1 MSVGAPARV
10 ADDAGGRSVA
20 GREAGGRDM
29 SVEASRPGSAQQV
42 GFRCESTRWRAGA
55 AGPAPLRGRPLAL
68 PGSTALR
75 EALGW
80 LSGYSPELAEEAVF
94 LDIETT
100 GLGHTAGT
108 VAFVVGLARVVA
120 GAVEVE
126 QYVLEGMSGEA
137 AMLGALAGRVRA
149 GGLLVTFNGASF
161 DLPVLRG
168 RLRRCGLDPAALSGP
183 HLDLLPLAR
192 RLWRG
197 RGPDCR
203 LATLE
208 QSQLGL
214 LREGD
219 LPGHAIPAMFW
230 AALREPRAGAP
241 GIRQVVAHNL
251 ADMLAMPALALAM
264 ARAIAR
270 PTDLDLALRVADHLN
285 AIGRRG
291 PALAALAPWV
301 APLVA
306 VDRPGAS
313 DPAGQLR
320 ERRALLRAADL
331 HRREG
336 RADAAACLWEAVC
349 RRFPGDPAAH
359 AALSRDLERR
369 QGDPAGALAVAAASE
384 APCPRRLAR
393 LQRMVQRGRPGTDG
407 EHLAAPAVRASVEW
421 T

>member
-1 MSVGAPARV
+1 MQLASAEGFLRPRGATGNMQPA
-10 ADDAGGRSVA
+10 
-20 GREAGGRDM
+20 
-29 SVEASRPGSAQQV
+29 SAE
-42 GFRCESTRWRAGA
+42 GFRVESTRWRAGA
-55 AGPAPLRGRPLAL
+55 QGPAPLRGSLTL
-68 PGSTALR
+68 PGTTAWR
-75 EALGW
+75 EALTW
-80 LSGYSPELAEEAVF
+80 MSTVPPDLAEGSVF

-100 GLGHTAGT
+100 GLGHTAAT
-108 VAFVVGLARVVA
+108 LAFVVGLARVVG

-126 QYVLEGMSGEA
+126 QFVLEKLSGEA
-137 AMLGALAGRVRA
+137 GMLAALVGRLRP

-168 RLRRCGLDPAALSGP
+168 RLRRCGLDPAALAGP

-203 LATLE
+203 LGTLE
-208 QSQLGL
+208 RLQLGVS
-214 LREGD
+214 REGD

-230 AALREPRAGAP
+230 AALREPGGGAE

-251 ADMLAMPALALAM
+251 ADMLAMPALALAI
-264 ARAIAR
+264 ARTIAR
-270 PTDLDLALRVADHLN
+270 PTDLDLALRVCDHLN

-306 VDRPGAS
+306 VDRPGAG

-320 ERRALLRAADL
+320 ERRALLRAAEL

-349 RRFPGDPAAH
+349 WRFPGDRTAH
-359 AALSRDLERR
+359 AALARDLERR
-369 QGDPAGALAVAAASE
+369 RGDPAGALAVLAASE

-393 LQRMVQRGRPGTDG
+393 LQRVVHKVRSGRAG
-407 EHLAAPAVRASVEW
+407 EPLSSAGGPC
-421 T
+421 

>member
-1 MSVGAPARV
+1 MGARNELPSR
-10 ADDAGGRSVA
+10 GT
-20 GREAGGRDM
+20 
-29 SVEASRPGSAQQV
+29 SRPYLAPDRLRGVTGNMRPESDK
-42 GFRCESTRWRAGA
+42 GFRCEETRWRAGTQ
-55 AGPAPLRGRPLAL
+55 GPAPLRGSLTL
-68 PGSTALR
+68 PGMSAWR
-75 EALGW
+75 EALTW
-80 LSGYSPELAEEAVF
+80 LSTLAPELAEGAVF

-100 GLGHTAGT
+100 GLGHTAAT
-108 VAFVVGLARVVA
+108 LAFVVGLARVVG

-126 QYVLEGMSGEA
+126 QFVLEKLSGEPGMLA
-137 AMLGALAGRVRA
+137 ALVGRLPP

-168 RLRRCGLDPAALSGP
+168 RLRRCGLEAGALAGP

-208 QSQLGL
+208 RLQLGVS
-214 LREGD
+214 REGD

-230 AALREPRAGAP
+230 AALREPRAGAE

-251 ADMLAMPALALAM
+251 ADMLAMPALALAL
-264 ARAIAR
+264 ARTIAR
-270 PTDLDLALRVADHLN
+270 PTDLDLALRVCDHLN

-306 VDRPGAS
+306 VDRPGAV
-313 DPAGQLR
+313 DLAGQLR
-320 ERRALLRAADL
+320 ERRALLRAAEL

-349 RRFPGDPAAH
+349 WRFPGDKAAH

-369 QGDPAGALAVAAASE
+369 RGDPAGALAVLAASE

-393 LQRMVQRGRPGTDG
+393 LQRMVQPAGPFREGRGAT
-407 EHLAAPAVRASVEW
+407 
-421 T
+421 

>member
-1 MSVGAPARV
+1 MHLAGAG
-10 ADDAGGRSVA
+10 AGA
-20 GREAGGRDM
+20 GA
-29 SVEASRPGSAQQV
+29 
-42 GFRCESTRWRAGA
+42 GFRCESSRWRSG
-55 AGPAPLRGRPLAL
+55 GPVPAPLRGAL
-68 PGSTALR
+68 PLPGAAAWR

-80 LSGYSPELAEEAVF
+80 LSALDPALADGAVF

-108 VAFVVGLARVVA
+108 LAFVVGLARVVG
-120 GAVEVE
+120 GAVDVE
-126 QYVLEGMSGEA
+126 QYVLENMSGEPG
-137 AMLGALAGRVRA
+137 MLAALASRLPA
-149 GGLLVTFNGASF
+149 GALLVTFNGASF

-168 RLRRCGLDPAALSGP
+168 RLRRCGLDPAALAGP

-192 RLWRG
+192 RMWRG

-203 LATLE
+203 LTTLE
-208 QSQLGL
+208 RSQL
-214 LREGD
+214 RVERDGD

-230 AALREPRAGAP
+230 AALRDPDGGAA

-251 ADMLAMPALALAM
+251 ADMLAMPALALAL
-264 ARAIAR
+264 ARAVAR

-291 PALAALAPWV
+291 AALAALAPWV

-306 VDRPGAS
+306 LDRPGAG

-336 RADAAACLWEAVC
+336 RADAAACLWEATC
-349 RRFPGDPAAH
+349 WRFPGDPAAH

-369 QGDPAGALAVAAASE
+369 RGDPAGALAVLAASE

-393 LQRMVQRGRPGTDG
+393 LQRMVREVGRGTVGG
-407 EHLAAPAVRASVEW
+407 HLAAPADRASVNS